1 MYNTEYYKQAYKEIF
16 FKNLKKTTVL
26 TEDDKEDVVSAF
38 TALSIKLTNCTFV
51 MKDGKLF
58 VSADG
63 LSIPDFLLA
72 RVWSNGIWASKSNY
86 PSNGAL
92 FANYAL
98 KKLGELHLRNN
109 VVTPS
114 NVPCNKLEKEALN
127 FIQGLVNAA
136 LIEALRT
143 LSYVD
148 VSNEEYDSF
157 LENVVSKVKFNENIV
172 LPFTH
177 YEKTAQ
183 NKEKFY
189 KI

>member
-16 FKNLKKTTVL
+16 FKNLEKITVL

-38 TALSIKLTNCTFV
+38 TALSIKLTNVRFV

-58 VSADG
+58 VSADC
-63 LSIPDFLLA
+63 LSIPESSLA
-72 RVWSNGIWASKSNY
+72 MVWSTGIWAKESNY

-98 KKLGELHLRNN
+98 KKLGELHLKNN
-109 VVTPS
+109 VVTPF
-114 NVPCNKLEKEALN
+114 NMPCNKLEKEALN

-148 VSNEEYDSF
+148 VSDEEYDSF
-157 LENVVSKVKFNENIV
+157 LEDVVSKVEFNENIV
-172 LPFTH
+172 LPVTY